1 MGIENMKMPQ
11 LGESVTEGTI
21 SKWLVSPGDTVN
33 KYDPIAEV
41 QTDKVNAEVP
51 SSFTGTIKELIA
63 EEGDTLEVGEII
75 CSIEVGGA
83 GSAPSEEAPKEEKKE
98 TAGEKPSQA
107 VANSSQPA
115 AKPSQPAAKPSQPA
129 AKPSQPAAKP
139 SQPAAKPSQ
148 QSKKEDGNKA
158 RYSPAVLKLSQEHD
172 IDLKQVEGTGNG
184 GRITRKDLKKI
195 IESGNIP
202 KAGDAA
208 ASPQAEA
215 APAPGKEQAKPAA
228 AVKQA
233 APSPNVPTM
242 PGDIEIP
249 VTGVRKAIASNMVR
263 SKHEAPHAWTMME
276 VDVTNLVEYRNSL
289 KTEFKQREGFN
300 LTFFAFFVKAVSQA
314 LKEFPQ
320 INSMWAGDKIIQK
333 KDVNI
338 SIAVATDD
346 ALFVPV
352 IKNADEKTIKGIA
365 REITDL
371 AGKVRSGKLKS
382 EDMQGGTFTVN
393 NTGSFGSVQSMGIIN
408 YPQAAIL
415 QVESIVKR
423 PVVMNN
429 GMIAVRDMV
438 NLCMS
443 LDHRVLDG
451 LVCGR
456 FLQRIKE
463 ILENT
468 SKENTSVY

>member
-75 CSIEVGGA
+75 CSIEVEGA
-83 GSAPSEEAPKEEKKE
+83 GSAPSEEKKE
-98 TAGEKPSQA
+98 AAAEKPSQA
-107 VANSSQPA
+107 A
-115 AKPSQPAAKPSQPA
+115 AKPSQP
-129 AKPSQPAAKP
+129 
-139 SQPAAKPSQ
+139 
-148 QSKKEDGNKA
+148 SKKEAGNKA

-172 IDLKQVEGTGNG
+172 IDLNQVEGTGNG

-202 KAGDAA
+202 KAGDA
-208 ASPQAEA
+208 PTQAEA
-215 APAPGKEQAKPAA
+215 APAPQQAPQAQPAA
-228 AVKQA
+228 AAKQA
-233 APSPNVPTM
+233 APASNVPVM

-249 VTGVRKAIASNMVR
+249 VTGVRKAIAANMVR

-382 EDMQGGTFTVN
+382 DDMQGGTFTVN

>member
-1 MGIENMKMPQ
+1 MAVEQIKMPQ

-21 SKWLVSPGDTVN
+21 SKWLVNVGDKVN
-33 KYDPIAEV
+33 KYDPLAEV
-41 QTDKVNAEVP
+41 MTDKVNAEVP
-51 SSFTGTIKELIA
+51 SSFAGVIKELIA
-63 EEGDTLEVGEII
+63 AEGDTLAVGEII
-75 CSIEVGGA
+75 CTIEIEGGA
-83 GSAPSEEAPKEEKKE
+83 DISAEASAPESKQ
-98 TAGEKPSQA
+98 QA
-107 VANSSQPA
+107 VSDSNKAVTA
-115 AKPSQPAAKPSQPA
+115 AEQGS
-129 AKPSQPAAKP
+129 
-139 SQPAAKPSQ
+139 
-148 QSKKEDGNKA
+148 KA
-158 RYSPAVLKLSQEHD
+158 RYSPAVLKLSQEHG
-172 IDLKQVEGTGNG
+172 IDLTQVSGTGAG
-184 GRITRKDLKKI
+184 GRITRKDILKL

-202 KAGDAA
+202 AAGQQTAPAKAQAV
-208 ASPQAEA
+208 SPEQVKPAVPNQAPA
-215 APAPGKEQAKPAA
+215 APAQTAPAA
-228 AVKQA
+228 NIPVA
-233 APSPNVPTM
+233 A
-242 PGDIEIP
+242 GDIEIP
-249 VTGVRKAIASNMVR
+249 VTGVRKAIAANMLR
-263 SKHEAPHAWTMME
+263 SKHEAPHAWTMVE
-276 VDVTNLVEYRNSL
+276 VDATNLVEYRNML
-289 KTEFKQREGFN
+289 KDEFKQKEGFN
-300 LTFFAFFVKAVSQA
+300 LTFFAFFVKAVAQA

-333 KDVNI
+333 KDINI

-365 REITDL
+365 REISEL
-371 AGKVRSGKLKS
+371 AVKVRNGKLKA

-438 NLCMS
+438 NLCLS

-456 FLQRIKE
+456 FLARVKE
-463 ILENT
+463 IIENISKSNT
-468 SKENTSVY
+468 SIY

>member
-1 MGIENMKMPQ
+1 MPQ

-21 SKWLVSPGDTVN
+21 SKWLVSVGDKVN
-33 KYDPIAEV
+33 KYDPLCEV
-41 QTDKVNAEVP
+41 MTDKVNAEVP
-51 SSFTGTIKELIA
+51 SSFSGVIKELIA
-63 EEGDTLEVGEII
+63 SDGDTLAVGEVI
-75 CSIEVGGA
+75 CTIEVEGGA
-83 GSAPSEEAPKEEKKE
+83 IDST
-98 TAGEKPSQA
+98 TA
-107 VANSSQPA
+107 PA
-115 AKPSQPAAKPSQPA
+115 APTSETPVTTGV
-129 AKPSQPAAKP
+129 
-139 SQPAAKPSQ
+139 
-148 QSKKEDGNKA
+148 KEVEVDAPNKA
-158 RYSPAVLKLSQEHD
+158 RYSPAVLKLSQEHG
-172 IDLKQVEGTGNG
+172 IDLAQVRGSGAG
-184 GRITRKDLKKI
+184 GRITRKDLLSI
-195 IESGNIP
+195 MESGNIP
-202 KAGDAA
+202 KAGAVPAPAQAVVETPAAVSPVA
-208 ASPQAEA
+208 ASSTVAPKA
-215 APAPGKEQAKPAA
+215 APA
-228 AVKQA
+228 
-233 APSPNVPTM
+233 APSIPTM

-249 VTGVRKAIASNMVR
+249 VTGVRKAIAANMLR
-263 SKHEAPHAWTMME
+263 SKHEAPHAWTMLE

-289 KTEFKQREGFN
+289 KDEFKKKEGFN
-300 LTFFAFFVKAVSQA
+300 LTFFAFFVKAVAQA
-314 LKEFPQ
+314 LKEYPQ

-333 KDVNI
+333 KDINLN
-338 SIAVATDD
+338 IAVATDD

-352 IKNADEKTIKGIA
+352 IKHADEKTIKGIA
-365 REITDL
+365 REITEL
-371 AGKVRSGKLKS
+371 AGKVRKGQLKS

-468 SKENTSVY
+468 SKDTTSIY

>member
-1 MGIENMKMPQ
+1 MGIEKMKMPQ

-51 SSFTGTIKELIA
+51 SSFTGVIKELLA
-63 EEGDTLEVGEII
+63 EEGDTLEVGELI
-75 CSIEVGGA
+75 CSIELEGGND
-83 GSAPSEEAPKEEKKE
+83 APAEEKVEKKE
-98 TAGEKPSQA
+98 EAAPST
-107 VANSSQPA
+107 PA
-115 AKPSQPAAKPSQPA
+115 SADTS
-129 AKPSQPAAKP
+129 
-139 SQPAAKPSQ
+139 
-148 QSKKEDGNKA
+148 NKG
-158 RYSPAVLKLSQEHD
+158 RYSPAVLKMSQENG
-172 IDLKQVEGTGNG
+172 IDLTQVTGTGTG

-202 KAGDAA
+202 QASEAPKAAPQQESPSQVAPAQPSQKAA
-208 ASPQAEA
+208 AQTPDI
-215 APAPGKEQAKPAA
+215 
-228 AVKQA
+228 
-233 APSPNVPTM
+233 PTL

-249 VTGVRKAIASNMVR
+249 VTGIRKAIAANMLR

-276 VDVTNLVEYRNSL
+276 VDVTNLVDYRNSL
-289 KTEFKQREGFN
+289 KTEFKQKEGYN
-300 LTFFAFFVKAVSQA
+300 LTFFAFFVKAVAQA
-314 LKEFPQ
+314 LKEYPQ

-333 KDVNI
+333 KDINL

-346 ALFVPV
+346 ALYVPV

-365 REITDL
+365 REITEL
-371 AGKVRSGKLKS
+371 AGKVRSGKLTS
-382 EDMQGGTFTVN
+382 QDMQGGTFTVN

-456 FLQRIKE
+456 FLQRVKE

-468 SKENTSVY
+468 SKETTSIY